1 MNIVPKL
8 TDILSTDQTNQY
20 LRKNLING
28 AYQSVNH
35 YLDVQFRLL
44 REDFLCPLREG
55 VQKIR
60 EIVNEARLAGKINNN
75 ALSKD
80 IMRRICRIESLSAYF
95 DCSIEVSLPTD
106 HGMVYQVRLNDKVL
120 AFTFQN
126 FD

>member
-8 TDILSTDQTNQY
+8 TDILSSDQTNQF
-20 LRKNLING
+20 LRKNLKNG

>member
-1 MNIVPKL
+1 MAKSKAQNFVDYTNIEPPNDFREMNIVPKI
-8 TDILSTDQTNQY
+8 TDILSSDQTNQY
-20 LRKNLING
+20 LRKNLKNG

-75 ALSKD
+75 VLSKATY
-80 IMRRICRIESLSAYF
+80 L
-95 DCSIEVSLPTD
+95 
-106 HGMVYQVRLNDKVL
+106 
-120 AFTFQN
+120 
-126 FD
+126 